1 MIEMIAKLL
10 KALNSESNPTQISLA
25 FAMGMIVGFTPLMS
39 VHNLAILFLACI
51 LRINFSG
58 FILAVAAFSGIAYM
72 LDPLFM
78 QMGKALLIQESLH
91 SSWTSMYQSDFW
103 RISQFNNTLTLGS
116 LLASLLLFLPAVLLF
131 RILIIKYRVHILS
144 WIKKL
149 KLVQMFQSNQLYKM
163 YQKMSGGG
171 L

>member
-39 VHNLAILFLACI
+39 MHNLVILFLACI

-91 SSWTSMYQSDFW
+91 PSWTSMYQSDFW
-103 RISQFNNTLTLGS
+103 RINQFNNTLTLGS
-116 LLASLLLFLPAVLLF
+116 LLASLVLFLPAVLLF